1 MDKKLN
7 NCTIMNKSYLKGA
20 YNAPVLKGINV
31 RCEEGFAQSVTIDGL
46 IPMDGV
52 WDEVATDAPTTGAL

>member
-1 MDKKLN
+1 
-7 NCTIMNKSYLKGA
+7 MNKSYLKGA